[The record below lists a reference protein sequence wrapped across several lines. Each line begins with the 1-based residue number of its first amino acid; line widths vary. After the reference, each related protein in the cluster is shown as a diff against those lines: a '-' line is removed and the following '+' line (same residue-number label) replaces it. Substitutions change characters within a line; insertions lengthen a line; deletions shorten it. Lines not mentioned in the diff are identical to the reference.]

1 MHPAAAGSGRS
12 RSRQISSV
20 FRVPYLS
27 CNKPHPAEPFGA
39 FGDGNLQRPFSPLRR
54 HDIGPVWR
62 ISLVRELRRAVR
74 DGKIDGFAEDG
85 VGGVFPHHL
94 KPDLGRICLRVDA
107 RVKVKVVAGR
117 AVGHVHGKPV
127 TKVYIEE
134 VTPAVANLL
143 ETIDMWD
150 NPTIIAMNGVNE
162 VAGKAWMGMDTRA
175 QRSADAMTG
184 GVGVVYRPQT
194 LELGNA
200 FRSALSN
207 IGPGFGAQVADFG
220 DAITVTITYSNAKT
234 GRCASQSYVVLWQ
247 PDRNPKYPYKVM
259 SSVARYRNCADYGQ
273 AIGFIRSKA
282 SGLPGSTGSLL

>member
-1 MHPAAAGSGRS
+1 METRYYIAGKQSWS
-12 RSRQISSV
+12 DVTIQITKA
-20 FRVPYLS
+20 PE
-27 CNKPHPAEPFGA
+27 KPSKGDVVKMGKLAMTIKDVV
-39 FGDGNLQRPFSPLRR
+39 DGN
-54 HDIGPVWR
+54 
-62 ISLVRELRRAVR
+62 
-74 DGKIDGFAEDG
+74 
-85 VGGVFPHHL
+85 
-94 KPDLGRICLRVDA
+94 
-107 RVKVKVVAGR
+107 
-117 AVGHVHGKPV
+117 VHGKPV

-134 VTPAVANLL
+134 VSPAVANLL
-143 ETIDMWD
+143 ETIDMLD
-150 NPTIIAMNGVNE
+150 NPTIIDINGVNE
-162 VAGKAWMGMDTRA
+162 VAGKVWMGMDTRA
-175 QRSADAMTG
+175 QRSADAATG

-207 IGPGFGAQVADFG
+207 IGVGFGVQVADFG

-282 SGLPGSTGSLL
+282 SALPGSTGSLL